1 MAERYDRKRAI
12 AKASSWHGSGRRL
25 VRVKRRRNQ
34 DDDSLIDSVETICYE
49 RQTLYLPFRRVEPM
63 KMPRSLI
70 AYFLAAAFAGCTGLV
85 ISGAHRIA

>member
-1 MAERYDRKRAI
+1 
-12 AKASSWHGSGRRL
+12 
-25 VRVKRRRNQ
+25 
-34 DDDSLIDSVETICYE
+34 
-49 RQTLYLPFRRVEPM
+49 M